1 MKHFEK
7 VIGYEDIKFEL
18 ERMIDIMNRPEQYSK
33 LGVEVPKGIML
44 HGTPGVGK
52 TLLANEL
59 IKASGRKAFILRKD
73 KPDGEFVGIIKKTF
87 EDAIAAAPSIVFLD
101 DMDKFS
107 STDERRS
114 DAEEYVAI
122 QSCMDDVK
130 DKGVFVVATANN
142 LCKFPKSLLRRGR
155 FDRIFQ
161 MMPPSGEDAVKIVRH
176 YLDQKKYVAE
186 IDATEV
192 ARLLHGQSCATL
204 ETIINQAG
212 LYAGYAGRDRIEM
225 DDVIKACLCV
235 VYDTPENNSGVKLK
249 NIERLAYHE
258 AGHAVLTEVLDQG
271 SVVLV
276 SVHNH
281 TGSIGGVTSVYH
293 EDDDDILSKADIE
306 KRIIGLLGGKAA
318 IDIVFGEADMGSSRD
333 LSKAFCLAAEFA
345 DETCCYGFHNFDKAS
360 ISEHISRNK
369 DIRVACDM
377 ENYYQTAKKLLAQNR
392 DFLDRVAQSLM
403 EKETLL
409 GRDIQNLKN
418 GGC

>member
-1 MKHFEK
+1 M
-7 VIGYEDIKFEL
+7 
-18 ERMIDIMNRPEQYSK
+18 
-33 LGVEVPKGIML
+33 
-44 HGTPGVGK
+44 
-52 TLLANEL
+52 
-59 IKASGRKAFILRKD
+59 
-73 KPDGEFVGIIKKTF
+73 
-87 EDAIAAAPSIVFLD
+87 
-101 DMDKFS
+101 
-107 STDERRS
+107 
-114 DAEEYVAI
+114 
-122 QSCMDDVK
+122 
-130 DKGVFVVATANN
+130 
-142 LCKFPKSLLRRGR
+142 
-155 FDRIFQ
+155 
-161 MMPPSGEDAVKIVRH
+161 KIVRH

-276 SVHNH
+276 SVHIQ

-318 IDIVFGEADMGSSRD
+318 IDIVFGEADMGCERD
-333 LSKAFCLAAEFA
+333 LKKAFNLVAEFV

-360 ISEHISRNK
+360 ISEQISRNK